1 MPDLREI
8 IACRLYARGVYSL
21 GKAAEWS
28 GLNIEQ
34 MKRALHRQGVERSAP
49 ETLEA
54 IEAMA
59 DAALRARWQKPHM
72 SQFVVID
79 ADFLSAFL
87 KIERLPLIVQFY
99 QIDEIVLAPAVYR
112 EVAQTTLLP
121 ALSVLKWIRIL
132 RRRRLQHWTDSAD

>member
-1 MPDLREI
+1 MSIVTMDLPFALKEEVTAAVEAGAYADEETLIADAVRTLLAARPDLREI

-59 DAALRARWQKPHM
+59 DAALRAAGRN
-72 SQFVVID
+72 
-79 ADFLSAFL
+79 
-87 KIERLPLIVQFY
+87 R
-99 QIDEIVLAPAVYR
+99 
-112 EVAQTTLLP
+112 T
-121 ALSVLKWIRIL
+121 
-132 RRRRLQHWTDSAD
+132 